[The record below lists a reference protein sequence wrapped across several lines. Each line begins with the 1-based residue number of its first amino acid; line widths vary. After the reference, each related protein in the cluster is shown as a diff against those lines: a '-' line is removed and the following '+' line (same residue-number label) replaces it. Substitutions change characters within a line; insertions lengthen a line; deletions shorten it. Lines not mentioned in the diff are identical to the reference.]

1 MITLKSAENVLKEVY
16 LGVVADQINTK
27 TSPLFSKIRRTSR
40 NIVGKKI
47 HVVAPIGVNGGIMA
61 GEETSVLPDGVGA
74 PYLSLT
80 AELKNLF
87 GRFEISDKAVR
98 ASSTDVGSFVNL
110 IQDNMDTLL
119 KASMFNLSRMIYGD
133 GSGLLAT
140 VSDASGKVV
149 LSSVNGIAPGM
160 YVDVYGS
167 DDNLKIENAYVESV
181 DTATKEIKLAFS
193 KDASV
198 ASEDKIYVH
207 GSKDNE
213 IIGLKGIVKNND
225 TLYGV
230 DRSVYNVMNANN
242 VSALGSEA
250 FDEEY
255 VQSFIDDLE
264 AKGTVV
270 NFINTSYALKR
281 LYQKYLTVN
290 KKNIE
295 YTTLD
300 DGTKVITHLGTPI
313 VPTNQIDDG
322 ECYFLNTD
330 DLVFYELGDWKWLE
344 DESGRILKQNP
355 NKASFAATLVKYTEL
370 ICHKPSGIAHVTG
383 IKTTYGE

>member
-80 AELKNLF
+80 SELKNLF
-87 GRFEISDKAVR
+87 GRFEISDKAIR

-119 KASMFNLSRMIYGD
+119 KASMFNLSRMLYGD

-140 VSDASGKVV
+140 VTDASDKVV

-167 DDNLKIENAYVESV
+167 DDNMKIENAYVESV
-181 DTATKEIKLAFS
+181 EPATKEVKLTFS
-193 KDASV
+193 KEASV
-198 ASEDKIYVH
+198 AGEDKIYVH

-230 DRSVYNVMNANN
+230 DRSVYKVMNANN
-242 VSALGSEA
+242 TSAVGSEA

-295 YTTLD
+295 YTTLE

-344 DESGRILKQNP
+344 DECGRILKQNP
-355 NKASFAATLVKYTEL
+355 NKASFGATLVKYTEL
-370 ICHKPSGIAHVTG
+370 ICQKPSGIAHVTG